1 MKDVRRYGFKRSR
14 TSGKIRG
21 GMANEKKRK
30 ENYREIVN
38 LTRLFLEISIFTVDA
53 ITRID
58 KNSELKMVENT
69 LEEN

>member
-1 MKDVRRYGFKRSR
+1 MYVDTVLNGLERVEKLGEE
-14 TSGKIRG
+14 T
-21 GMANEKKRK
+21 ANEKKKK

-53 ITRID
+53 ITRMD

>member
-1 MKDVRRYGFKRSR
+1 
-14 TSGKIRG
+14 
-21 GMANEKKRK
+21 MANEKKRK

-53 ITRID
+53 ITRMD